1 MGRNVPRSNRVFCP
15 LSLILAVALL
25 LSSLSLSGCDATGG
39 SIDRAMEIIDRAIRD
54 IELNMDSWQAI
65 LQRVANELP
74 DDISETVRVE
84 ADRLATRSIA
94 KMGIE
99 FRCNVDFLARRAIES
114 LRRLKAM
121 ILDQNPPPLPP
132 WFCQVD
138 PAAIDLKVSPDLWS
152 TAMLFGYDLDNADS
166 SGTLLQV
173 HLLTRSGQ
181 AIRMPESRIGRT
193 THYQLTLNLGNMAR
207 PLYQDQVD
215 KIVVSWD
222 GRTEGHPEIVIVPWE
237 ARRQTLTHS
246 CGAVGPYSPPKTA
259 GDADF
264 DTADD
269 APTDLEVAG
278 GLFFNEQ
285 TVQITHMMF
294 AREREPDHT
303 TVHGQ
308 DKWETCFTAPQ
319 GWRIVEVR
327 PNLGSRVNAV
337 VTVQGMIVLTRPA
350 GEAVDHFEVWV
361 DSDGDEAGGWTRIVT
376 HWRRWKSPLRKSCPS
391 GCAKLP
397 RPSQPVGVRLR
408 PYRYHSGWTMDAA
421 CGYAVAFAGMADRH
435 G

>member
-1 MGRNVPRSNRVFCP
+1 MGTNVRRVHRGFCP
-15 LSLILAVALL
+15 TSLILVATLL
-25 LSSLSLSGCDATGG
+25 LSSLSVSSCDVTGG

-54 IELNMDSWQAI
+54 IELNMEAWQSI

-121 ILDQNPPPLPP
+121 LLDQDPSPLPP

-138 PAAIDLKVSPDLWS
+138 PSAIDLKVSPDLYS
-152 TAMLFGYDLDNADS
+152 TAMLFGYDLDNPDS
-166 SGTLLQV
+166 SGSPLQV

-181 AIRMPESRIGRT
+181 TIPLPESRIGRT
-193 THYQLTLNLGNMAR
+193 THYQVTLNLGDMAR
-207 PLYQDQVD
+207 TLYQDQVD

-222 GRTEGHPEIVIVPWE
+222 GKTEGHPEIVIVPWE
-237 ARRQTLTHS
+237 AHRQTYNHS
-246 CGAVGPYSPPKTA
+246 CGAVGPYYPPRTD

-269 APTDLEVAG
+269 APTDLEVVG
-278 GLFFNEQ
+278 GILINEQ
-285 TVQITHMMF
+285 SVQTSMLMY

-308 DKWETCFTAPQ
+308 DKWVPCYTAPQ

-327 PNLGSRVNAV
+327 PNLGSRVTAV
-337 VTVQGMIVLTRPA
+337 VTVQGMIVLARPA

-361 DSDGDEAGGWTRIVT
+361 DSDGDEAGTWTRMVT
-376 HWRRWKSPLRKSCPS
+376 HWRPLDIVIEEIMPEW
-391 GCAKLP
+391 
-397 RPSQPVGVRLR
+397 LR
-408 PYRYHSGWTMDAA
+408 
-421 CGYAVAFAGMADRH
+421 
-435 G
+435 